1 MLKKILIA
9 VALLILAFVV
19 VVALQP
25 SEFKVERTAAIA
37 APPAEVFPHVNNFHN
52 WEAWSPWAKLDPN
65 AKVAFEGPD
74 AGTGASMSWAG
85 NDKVGEGK
93 MTMTESAPND
103 LAKIKVDFV
112 KPFEGSV
119 DSAFGFKPEGDQTQV
134 TWTMTAHHNFVE
146 KAFCLVMNGKKMM
159 AGEMDK
165 GLANMKSVVGSAKKT

>member
-25 SEFKVERTAAIA
+25 SELKVERTAAIA
-37 APPAEVFPHVNNFHN
+37 APSAEIFPHVNDFHN

-65 AKVAFEGPD
+65 AKIAFEGPD
-74 AGTGASMSWAG
+74 SGTGASMSWAG

-93 MTMTESAPND
+93 MTMIESAPDDHLN
-103 LAKIKVDFV
+103 IKVDFV

-119 DSAFGFKPEGDQTQV
+119 DSAFGFKPD
-134 TWTMTAHHNFVE
+134 AIRP
-146 KAFCLVMNGKKMM
+146 K
-159 AGEMDK
+159 
-165 GLANMKSVVGSAKKT
+165 